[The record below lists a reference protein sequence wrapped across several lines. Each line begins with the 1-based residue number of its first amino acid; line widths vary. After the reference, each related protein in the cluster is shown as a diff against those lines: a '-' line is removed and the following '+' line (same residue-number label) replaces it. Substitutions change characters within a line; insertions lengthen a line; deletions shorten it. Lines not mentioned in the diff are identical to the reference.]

1 MKRLATA
8 LVVLMA
14 GIAGVLIYT
23 EAARD
28 REYGRLIEQ
37 GDGALAQD
45 QTFLAI
51 EAYSGAIALKS
62 DSMLG
67 YLKRGETYRRRGELV
82 EALRDLKTASD
93 IDPAALRPLERL
105 GDVNYSLNRFARAAE
120 RYEAYIRIDDRSPRV
135 LYKLALARYRD
146 SKALLAL
153 QPLRQAV
160 ALDEKF
166 VEAQYLLGL
175 TLLDGEQPVQ
185 ARQAFER
192 AVDVAPTFVPAW
204 DELVALARARR
215 EPRAAL
221 PQLERLAKLEPD
233 RPERQVALGLAYADA
248 GRTDLAVTTLGRA
261 AERFPDEPQVYTA
274 LGRVW
279 LNVAPAANRGDRV
292 SLNKAIEALERA
304 ATLARASSEAL
315 SLYGESL
322 ILSGNLPRAEQVLLQ
337 AITKPP
343 VDPDTF
349 LRLANAAEPQGH
361 LSVARDAL
369 LNYLALAPDTTDV
382 TLYAVRLAE
391 LSLQVNDPRTATT
404 WFERALRASNVET
417 PLLLSRLAEA
427 QLRAGDEQAARLT
440 IERGLTLDLNHA
452 RLRALARRL
461 KVTAAPASDQ
471 SRPSDRPRGN

>member
-8 LVVLMA
+8 LIVLMA

-23 EAARD
+23 GAARD
-28 REYGRLIEQ
+28 RDYRRLIEQ
-37 GDGALAQD
+37 GDAALAQD

-82 EALRDLKTASD
+82 EALRDLKTASE
-93 IDPAALRPLERL
+93 IDPTALRPLERL
-105 GDVNYSLNRFARAAE
+105 GDVNYSLTRFARAAD

-135 LYKLALARYRD
+135 LYKLALARYKD
-146 SKALLAL
+146 GKSLLAL

-160 ALDEKF
+160 TLDDKF

-175 TLLDGEQPVQ
+175 ALLDRNQPVQ
-185 ARQAFER
+185 ARQSFER
-192 AVDVAPTFVPAW
+192 AVEVAPSFVPAW
-204 DELVALARARR
+204 DELVALARARK

-248 GRTDLAVTTLGRA
+248 GRTDLAVSTLGRA
-261 AERFPDEPQVYTA
+261 AQRFPDEPQVYTA

-279 LNVAPAANRGDRV
+279 LKVTPADARGDRV
-292 SLNKAIEALERA
+292 SLNKAIEALEHA
-304 ATLARASSEAL
+304 STLARASSEAL

-322 ILSGNLPRAEQVLLQ
+322 IVSGNLPRAEQVLLQ

-349 LRLANAAEPQGH
+349 QRLANAAEPQGH
-361 LSVARDAL
+361 FSVARDAL
-369 LNYLALAPDTTDV
+369 LNYLAVAPENTDV

-391 LSLQVNDPRTATT
+391 LSLQVNDPTTAAI
-404 WFERALRASNVET
+404 WFERALRGSSVET

-427 QLRAGDEQAARLT
+427 QVRAGDEQAARLT
-440 IERGLTLDLNHA
+440 VERGLALDSNHS

-461 KVTAAPASDQ
+461 RVSAAPASDQ
-471 SRPSDRPRGN
+471 SRPANRPRGN